1 MAIFSPKQFRGAIIF
16 ACKLLIIGAATGA
29 FLYLIYNYYP
39 EIDFWFK
46 GFVVFVF
53 LYVIMLL
60 VFASTYRCLRIGTLR
75 YRELVFGYLLTTFIT
90 NFVMYFVLSLSAKK
104 LLTPGEII
112 VMTLAQWGIGIV
124 LYALADRLYD
134 LLYPAREAAVVCSD
148 DRHELSTVRKIGTMK
163 ERHEICLVCCES
175 EGFDAIVEKIRPYS
189 SVFVGTIDRELR
201 MELTDYCFENDKR
214 LLVMPTVEDIIFHN
228 AHETFVGDSLVYQC
242 RNKAFSLEQLIVKRV
257 LDIVLSALAIII
269 TSPIMFFSAM
279 IIKLQD
285 GGPILFKQIRYTRN
299 LQQFTMIKFRSMVVD
314 AEKDGAQL
322 TVPGD
327 KRITPFG
334 RFMRRTRIDELPQLF
349 NILHGEM
356 SLVGPRAER
365 IENVDY
371 YCELMPE
378 FRYRMKVKAGLTGY
392 AQIYGKYNTSYEDK
406 LKLDLLYIENCSLLR
421 DLQILFLTVNVL
433 FTPESTEGFQ
443 VEKLS
448 DMDPALNCLDEDL
461 SGDSP
466 RQTQESDEPE
476 ADSSQGIHG
485 GNVVNFD
492 AKKREKAI

>member
-1 MAIFSPKQFRGAIIF
+1 M
-16 ACKLLIIGAATGA
+16 CAATGA
-29 FLYLIYNYYP
+29 FLYLIYNYYYLD
-39 EIDFWFK
+39 IDFWFK
-46 GFVVFVF
+46 GYVVFVF
-53 LYVIMLL
+53 LYFILL
-60 VFASTYRCLRIGTLR
+60 VVFASMYRCLRIGTLR
-75 YRELVFGYLLTTFIT
+75 YRELVFGYLLSTFLT
-90 NFVMYFVLSLSAKK
+90 NFIMYFVLSLSAKK
-104 LLTPGEII
+104 LLTPGEMLI
-112 VMTLAQWGIGIV
+112 MNLAQWGIGLV
-124 LYALADRLYD
+124 LYALSDWLYD

-148 DRHELSTVRKIGTMK
+148 DKHELTTVRKIGTMK
-163 ERHEICLVCCES
+163 ERHKICLVCCES
-175 EGFDAIVEKIRPYS
+175 EGIEGIIERIKPYS
-189 SVFVGTIDRELR
+189 TVFVGTVDRELR

-214 LLVMPTVEDIIFHN
+214 LMVMPTVEDIIFHN

-242 RNKAFSLEQLIVKRV
+242 RNRAFSLEQLLVKR
-257 LDIVLSALAIII
+257 LMDIILSVLAILV

-285 GGPILFKQIRYTRN
+285 GGPILFKQTRYTRN
-299 LQQFTMIKFRSMVVD
+299 LTQFTMYKFRSMVVD

-334 RFMRRTRIDELPQLF
+334 RFMRRTRIDELPQFF

-406 LKLDLLYIENCSLLR
+406 LKMDLLYIENCSLIR
-421 DLQILFLTVNVL
+421 DLQILFLTINVL
-433 FTPESTEGFQ
+433 FSPESTEGFE

-448 DMDPALNCLDEDL
+448 EMDAEAERVKAEEDAAIHEETTGTG
-461 SGDSP
+461 SV
-466 RQTQESDEPE
+466 
-476 ADSSQGIHG
+476 HG
-485 GNVVNFD
+485 GNVVEFEK
-492 AKKREKAI
+492 KKREKAI